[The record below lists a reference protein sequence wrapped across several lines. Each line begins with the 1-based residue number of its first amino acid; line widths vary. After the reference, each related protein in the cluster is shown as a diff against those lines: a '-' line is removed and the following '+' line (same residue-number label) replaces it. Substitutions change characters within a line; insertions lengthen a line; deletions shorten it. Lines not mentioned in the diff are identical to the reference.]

1 MDNMQTIYNRFFYC
15 IRELNKYR
23 SLFLVCP
30 KKDFSRNRSLDF
42 IKTIKTILGFQGKT
56 LDKELIDIGKPAT
69 SSAFIQQRSK
79 ILPEAFYCL
88 FRSFAGSIPVCH
100 KYEGY
105 RLLAADG
112 SDVNTPHN
120 KDSVFYHEGEIVRG
134 AQVKGFNQLHLNTL
148 YDVLNKTYIDAS
160 INENE
165 RAAAISMINRYDG
178 AKGIFMADRGYP
190 SYNLVEYLNR
200 NPLLEYLIR
209 IPNTNSFKEVSELPE
224 EELDK
229 DITVRLSTKSQQF
242 CNAYGYRKVIGKPKF
257 VDRLK
262 NSVTWDFEETAEITY
277 RVVRFKI
284 SDDTWETIITS
295 LDRFRFPVAKIKEL
309 YHLRWNIETSYR
321 EYKYDLGAVN
331 FHARKDTF
339 ILQEI
344 YARLIMYNYC
354 AAIVMSVNI
363 PHIKSRKGYSY
374 KINFTNAVYLIM
386 KEFRFADN
394 KPPPEVLVADIQSYI
409 IPIRPGRKNNRKLKP
424 KSAIYFMYRV
434 A

>member
-1 MDNMQTIYNRFFYC
+1 MDNVQTVYNRLFYC
-15 IRELNKYR
+15 IRELNKTC
-23 SLFLVCP
+23 SLFFVCP
-30 KKDFSRNRSLDF
+30 GKDFSRNRSLDF
-42 IKTIKTILGFQGKT
+42 IKTITTILGFQGKT

-69 SSAFIQQRSK
+69 ASAFVQQRAK

-88 FRSFAGSIPVCH
+88 FRSHVKTIPVRY

-120 KDSVFYHEGEIVRG
+120 KASVFYHEGEVVRG
-134 AQVKGFNQLHLNTL
+134 VQLKGFNQLHLNML
-148 YDVLNKTYIDAS
+148 YDVLNKTYVDAS

-165 RAAAISMINRYDG
+165 RAAAISMTNRYDG
-178 AKGIFMADRGYP
+178 PKGIFMADRGYP

-200 NPLLEYLIR
+200 NPLLDYLIR
-209 IPNTNSFKEVSELPE
+209 VPNTNTFKEVSELPM

-242 CNAYGYRKVIGKPKF
+242 CNAYGYRKVVGRPKF
-257 VDRLK
+257 VDDLK
-262 NSVTWDFEETAEITY
+262 KTVTWDFEETAEITY

-284 SDDTWETIITS
+284 SGNTWETIITS

-321 EYKYDLGAVN
+321 EYKYDLGAIN
-331 FHARKDTF
+331 FHAKKDEF

-354 AAIVMSVNI
+354 AAIVMSVSI
-363 PHIKSRKGYSY
+363 PHVKSRKGYSY

-386 KEFRFADN
+386 MSFRNTDN
-394 KPPPEVLVADIQSYI
+394 RPPPVTLETDIQSYI
-409 IPIRPGRKNNRKLKP
+409 IPVRPGRKDERNLKP